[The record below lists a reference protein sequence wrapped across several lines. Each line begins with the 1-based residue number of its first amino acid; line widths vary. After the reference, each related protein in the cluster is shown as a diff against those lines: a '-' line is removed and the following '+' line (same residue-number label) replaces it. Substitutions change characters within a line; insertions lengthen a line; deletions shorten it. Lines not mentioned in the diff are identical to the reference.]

1 MCSIHNRLPIQ
12 PSGRRRQNAS
22 IGYKDVRGG
31 NAIRYEFYE
40 KPCASGLV
48 IPANSAHSKQMKL
61 SVMVEEG
68 MRMLRNNSRVL
79 DWESRRRVMEAW
91 RRKLQRSGYPATFRH
106 QVIKAAVLKW
116 ERICKDEYDGVRPIH
131 RARESQLEARRRAK
145 ESKRE
150 AWHQAEDGQVSAPLI
165 LDPTAGKLTAEMKK
179 VCDRFK
185 KANNN
190 RVVTKERAGMAM
202 RQDAKSE
209 PFRKRGC
216 NRENC
221 LVCKG
226 GKPGNCEKNNSA

>member
-1 MCSIHNRLPIQ
+1 MCSIHNRLSIQ

-91 RRKLQRSGYPATFRH
+91 SRKLQRSGYPATFRH
-106 QVIKAAVLKW
+106 QVVSAAVLKW
-116 ERICKDEYDGVRPIH
+116 ERMCKD
-131 RARESQLEARRRAK
+131 RA
-145 ESKRE
+145 
-150 AWHQAEDGQVSAPLI
+150 
-165 LDPTAGKLTAEMKK
+165 
-179 VCDRFK
+179 
-185 KANNN
+185 
-190 RVVTKERAGMAM
+190 
-202 RQDAKSE
+202 
-209 PFRKRGC
+209 
-216 NRENC
+216 
-221 LVCKG
+221 
-226 GKPGNCEKNNSA
+226 

>member
-1 MCSIHNRLPIQ
+1 
-12 PSGRRRQNAS
+12 
-22 IGYKDVRGG
+22 
-31 NAIRYEFYE
+31 
-40 KPCASGLV
+40 
-48 IPANSAHSKQMKL
+48 MKL

-68 MRMLRNNSRVL
+68 MRRLRNNSRVL

-91 RRKLQRSGYPATFRH
+91 SRKLQRSGYPATFRH

-131 RARESQLEARRRAK
+131 LAREWQLEARRQRARRAK

-179 VCDRFK
+179 VCDRFE
-185 KANNN
+185 KANH

-226 GKPGNCEKNNSA
+226 GKPGNCEKNNSAYRIQCNVSNIHTKS